1 VIGADDALPVTVTL
15 TNAGP
20 VDSEEVVQL
29 YLSPSQPQPGDPLY
43 TLVGFQRVSV
53 PAGATQT
60 VSFTLGA
67 DELATVDENGAVAVR
82 PGAWRLIAGGSSPGP
97 RSAALGA
104 AEMVEAK
111 VEIR

>member
-1 VIGADDALPVTVTL
+1 
-15 TNAGP
+15 
-20 VDSEEVVQL
+20 
-29 YLSPSQPQPGDPLY
+29 
-43 TLVGFQRVSV
+43 
-53 PAGATQT
+53 
-60 VSFTLGA
+60 
-67 DELATVDENGAVAVR
+67 VDENGAVAVR